1 MQSYQLAHFP
11 PQLSFVHAALYTNVS
26 DSDLLRKRLITAST
40 AEGPDGERERDALN
54 FAFIEARLITSVT
67 HLRTAVY
74 QAVLAHAQGALRTKT
89 VHSEIIWA
97 LNPTNNISEA
107 MRRYGVSDATT
118 ALVVVRVAGPES
130 SAEGVEREMDA
141 VVKGTKVSFAD
152 LQDLTDWTAVKKV
165 CSPLNER
172 SITKLGGEVAVREA
186 KDDLEREHAVV
197 DGIVVSSVAMKNVM
211 G

>member
-11 PQLSFVHAALYTNVS
+11 PHLSFVHAALYTNVS

-40 AEGPDGERERDALN
+40 AEGPDGEREREALN

-89 VHSEIIWA
+89 
-97 LNPTNNISEA
+97 ISEA

-152 LQDLTDWTAVKKV
+152 LRDLTDWTAVKKYH
-165 CSPLNER
+165 
-172 SITKLGGEVAVREA
+172 KLGGEVAVREA